1 MIRRFLA
8 GCAAAALAAAIAAH
22 AGDAEP
28 VAELLGDVAFAC
40 LAAAIV
46 IPQPRIERD
55 DARDRSMREP

>member
-22 AGDAEP
+22 AGDVEP
-28 VAELLGDVAFAC
+28 IAELLGDVAFAC

-46 IPQPRIERD
+46 IPQSRVEPD
-55 DARDRSMREP
+55 DVDDRRLREP